1 MSFFNWRGDRKD
13 HFSAQE
19 RTEPFS
25 KAPVEAEVALPLPP
39 APPAPHAPPA
49 MSAAPPAS
57 AIVAQASFYR
67 HWQAISAEGIT
78 ASQFIEFLQP
88 FADLDGI
95 SVSYVYS
102 DADGNE
108 RIYNR
113 RRDDTTA
120 ENPLTAAIKE
130 KKISRDEALALARNE
145 EGRVWIESNF
155 MDLK

>member
-1 MSFFNWRGDRKD
+1 MSLFNWRGDRKD
-13 HFSAQE
+13 HSSTPE
-19 RTEPFS
+19 RTEPS
-25 KAPVEAEVALPLPP
+25 DAQVDAQDVPPTLP
-39 APPAPHAPPA
+39 AK
-49 MSAAPPAS
+49 SAAPPAS
-57 AIVAQASFYR
+57 AIVAQAGFYK
-67 HWQAISAEGIT
+67 HWHAISAEGIT

-108 RIYNR
+108 RVYNR
-113 RRDDTTA
+113 RRDDSTV
-120 ENPLTAAIKE
+120 ENPLTVAIKE

>member
-1 MSFFNWRGDRKD
+1 MSLFNWRGDRKD
-13 HFSAQE
+13 HPSAQE

-25 KAPVEAEVALPLPP
+25 EPPADAETTLPPLPP
-39 APPAPHAPPA
+39 LPSFPAP
-49 MSAAPPAS
+49 AAVAPAS
-57 AIVAQASFYR
+57 TLVAQANFYR
-67 HWQAISAEGIT
+67 HWQAISADGIT

-102 DADGNE
+102 DAHGKE
-108 RIYNR
+108 RVYNR
-113 RRDDTTA
+113 RRDDATV
-120 ENPLTAAIKE
+120 ENPLTVAIKE
-130 KKISRDEALALARNE
+130 KKISLDQALALARNE

>member
-1 MSFFNWRGDRKD
+1 MSLFNWRSDRKD
-13 HFSAQE
+13 QSSTQE
-19 RTEPFS
+19 RTAPVSE
-25 KAPVEAEVALPLPP
+25 APVEAPVEAPDVPPTLP
-39 APPAPHAPPA
+39 AK
-49 MSAAPPAS
+49 SAAPPTS
-57 AIVAQASFYR
+57 AIVAQAGFYK
-67 HWQAISAEGIT
+67 HWHAISAEGIT

-108 RIYNR
+108 RVYNR
-113 RRDDTTA
+113 RRDDNTV

-130 KKISRDEALALARNE
+130 KKISRDEALALARND

>member
-1 MSFFNWRGDRKD
+1 MSLFNWRGDRKD
-13 HFSAQE
+13 HSSTQE
-19 RTEPFS
+19 RTEPVS
-25 KAPVEAEVALPLPP
+25 EAPVEFPDVFPTLP
-39 APPAPHAPPA
+39 AR
-49 MSAAPPAS
+49 SAAPPVS
-57 AIVAQASFYR
+57 AIVAQASFYK

-88 FADLDGI
+88 FADLEGI

-108 RIYNR
+108 RVYNR
-113 RRDDTTA
+113 RRDDNTV